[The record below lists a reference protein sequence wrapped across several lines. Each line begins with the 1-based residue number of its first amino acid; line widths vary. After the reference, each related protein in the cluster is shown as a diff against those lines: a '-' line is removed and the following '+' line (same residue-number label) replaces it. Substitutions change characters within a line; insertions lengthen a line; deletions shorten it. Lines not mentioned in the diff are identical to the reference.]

1 MTTEVTDTTGQDA
14 LLREHELAG
23 ERSQEMHYF
32 KVKTFHPV
40 NLFYFAMRLGTSL
53 DLSA

>member
-40 NLFYFAMRLGTSL
+40 NLFLFRNEVGYFA
-53 DLSA
+53 